1 MLAAVTGEGPPLAAS
16 VPRARDVACLLGVGG
31 QSHTTKSFSKKSPM
45 PAGPKFRSN
54 TPRVPASSAFSVA
67 QLSSQH
73 LLERNAVPATPVW
86 SPISAPLPA
95 PPRPSWSA
103 QQEAGRAVGGSVCL
117 LSVPGMRAP
126 GGRGRTRRLRRAGT
140 WRIRVWG
147 PLPVRRERWF
157 VLLSNRRT

>member
-1 MLAAVTGEGPPLAAS
+1 MQLVSRGPEMLPVCWGWGGSPIQ
-16 VPRARDVACLLGVGG
+16 PRVSL
-31 QSHTTKSFSKKSPM
+31 KSPPCQRAPSSEATPPGSP
-45 PAGPKFRSN
+45 PALLFLWPS
-54 TPRVPASSAFSVA
+54 
-67 QLSSQH
+67 SSQH
-73 LLERNAVPATPVW
+73 LERNAVPATPVW
-86 SPISAPLPA
+86 SPISAPPPA

-103 QQEAGRAVGGSVCL
+103 QQEAGRTVGGSVCL